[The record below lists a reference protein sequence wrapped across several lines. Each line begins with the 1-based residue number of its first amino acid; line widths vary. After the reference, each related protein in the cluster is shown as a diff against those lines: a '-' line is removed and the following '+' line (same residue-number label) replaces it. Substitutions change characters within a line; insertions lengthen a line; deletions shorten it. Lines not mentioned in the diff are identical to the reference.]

1 MGLSILIS
9 IIEPTANSY
18 HCSQFG
24 QAQGLG
30 LKAPLGHLSAL
41 AALRSVPQ
49 AGSQFRYALLRFAVT
64 HGHLAVV
71 AMLQQR
77 TS

>member
-9 IIEPTANSY
+9 IIEPSANSY
-18 HCSQFG
+18 HCSQVG

-30 LKAPLGHLSAL
+30 HKAPLGHLFAL
-41 AALRSVPQ
+41 ASLRSVPQ

-64 HGHLAVV
+64 HGHLPEIAV
-71 AMLQQR
+71 LK
-77 TS
+77 

>member
-9 IIEPTANSY
+9 IIEPSANSY

-30 LKAPLGHLSAL
+30 HKAQGTI
-41 AALRSVPQ
+41 RSL
-49 AGSQFRYALLRFAVT
+49 RYALLRFAVT
-64 HGHLAVV
+64 HGQLAVV

-77 TS
+77 TF